1 MIHNIKL
8 IQRRFPNAAGP
19 IIAILALLS
28 VTGLAFGVGLLLLR

>member
-8 IQRRFPNAAGP
+8 IQHRFPMAAGL

-28 VTGLAFGVGLLLLR
+28 LCGIAAGVWLLLVR